1 MFLFVRLLSTLCSI
15 YLWVLIAR
23 MVISWIP
30 LLVPDFRPRGAA
42 AAVFEAIY
50 TVTDPPIKFV
60 RRYIKP
66 IRIGTIGLDVAFM
79 VVFLVVVML
88 QRMVW
93 WLL

>member
-1 MFLFVRLLSTLCSI
+1 MLCSI

-79 VVFLVVVML
+79 VVFLAVVML

-93 WLL
+93 WLV